1 MRITTPL
8 LLCASLTAHLVSA
21 NDVLKTNGFAPC
33 ITDADIKVDKV
44 DVTYDRTTQKVT
56 FDAAGSSLKIQKVM
70 ANLRVTAY
78 GKEVYNNEFD
88 PCAEDT
94 KVDQLCP
101 VPKGNFA
108 AQGEQSIPPEV
119 SDMIPAI
126 AFAVPDLDGTAT
138 LELKSKDSGETLGCI
153 ESHVGNGKTLKVP
166 AVSYVAAGM
175 AGAALV
181 LTGLSA
187 IGAAGHPGATTSSP
201 GFTEVIGW
209 FQSIATNGMLSV
221 NYPSVYRSFSKN
233 FAFSGGIIPWDN
245 MQKSIDSFRNSTGG
259 NLTSNSYEFLQ
270 HATLVFPDNSTSQST
285 TAAKRAVDVLAN
297 RAFLLARDINTSVN
311 ETSEGSAE
319 ESDDSTVNHMVDG
332 IQSYVEQLSIPQAN
346 TFMTVLLVFAIVI
359 GAIAVGI
366 LLLKVILETWA
377 LFGSFPPR
385 LTSFRKD
392 YWGLL
397 ARTITNL
404 ILVLYGVWT
413 LYCVFQFTRGD
424 SWAAITLAAV
434 TLAMFTGVLAF
445 FTFRIW
451 QLARKYKK
459 SEGDTQAL
467 YEDRET
473 WRKYSL
479 FYDNYKKGYW
489 WIFVPTIIYMF
500 VRGCIIAGGDGH
512 GLFQSAGQLAV
523 EGIML
528 VLLLWSRPY
537 ETKSGQW
544 INIAIQVVRVLSVA
558 CILVF
563 VQELG
568 ISETTKTVTGV
579 VLIAIQSTL
588 TALLAI
594 LIAVNA
600 IILCCRENP
609 HAKRRK
615 EAEKSNHDL
624 DNLTTLDARNSLM
637 GPPPSKSDNQEMS
650 KFNFTG
656 PYEPYRDHQIP
667 KSHKATES
675 TDHLIPYADDSVH
688 HQRSRSASRDSFGR
702 GHSPEPPLPGM
713 ARY

>member
-1 MRITTPL
+1 MI
-8 LLCASLTAHLVSA
+8 A
-21 NDVLKTNGFAPC
+21 
-33 ITDADIKVDKV
+33 
-44 DVTYDRTTQKVT
+44 
-56 FDAAGSSLKIQKVM
+56 
-70 ANLRVTAY
+70 
-78 GKEVYNNEFD
+78 
-88 PCAEDT
+88 
-94 KVDQLCP
+94 
-101 VPKGNFA
+101 VPKGDFA
-108 AQGEQSIPPEV
+108 AKGEQNIPPEV
-119 SDMIPAI
+119 SDMIPSI
-126 AFAVPDLDGTAT
+126 AFAVPDLDGKAT
-138 LELKSKDSGETLGCI
+138 LELKSKKSGDTLGCI

-181 LTGLSA
+181 MTGLSA
-187 IGAAGHPGATTSSP
+187 LGAAGHPGATTSSP

-233 FAFSGGIIPWDN
+233 FAFSGGIIPWGD

-259 NLTSNSYEFLQ
+259 NLTSNNYDFLQ
-270 HATLVFPDNSTSQST
+270 KATLVFPDNSTSQSS
-285 TAAKRAVDVLAN
+285 TATKRAVDYLSN
-297 RAFLLARDINTSVN
+297 RALLTLRDVSTSVN
-311 ETSEGSAE
+311 DTSEEGSGDD
-319 ESDDSTVNHMVDG
+319 DDSGIDHMVDG

-346 TFMTVLLVFAIVI
+346 TFMTVLLILAIVI

-377 LFGSFPPR
+377 LFGSFPAK
-385 LTSFRKD
+385 LTNFRKD

-424 SWAAITLAAV
+424 SWAAITLAGV
-434 TLAMFTGVLAF
+434 TLAIFTGVLAF

-451 QLARKYKK
+451 QLARKFKK

-467 YEDRET
+467 YEDQET
-473 WRKYSL
+473 WKKYSL

-523 EGIML
+523 EAIML
-528 VLLLWSRPY
+528 VLLLWARPY
-537 ETKSGQW
+537 ERKSGQW

-579 VLIAIQSTL
+579 VLIAVQSTL

-615 EAEKSNHDL
+615 EAGKSLSHNIIKSSSHLIPPAEKSKQDL
-624 DNLTTLDARNSLM
+624 DDLTTLDARNSLLM
-637 GPPPSKSDNQEMS
+637 DSPPSKTDNQEMS

-656 PYEPYRDHQIP
+656 PYEPYRDQQVP
-667 KSHKATES
+667 RSHKATES
-675 TDHLIPYADDSVH
+675 TDQLIPYADNSIH
-688 HQRSRSASRDSFGR
+688 HQHSRSPSPDSFGR
-702 GHSPEPPLPGM
+702 GHSPDAREPTLPGM